1 VNVFRTIPTRLRLA
15 ALTLAVAFAAG
26 CGSHSQIPALD
37 ATSTGAARSP
47 ALAPPAPMART
58 TVLPASAM
66 LATTKKPDIA
76 MQAASYS
83 QIPGSASFA
92 AASADGSLWVLSD
105 LPNGPDKYIWHYSN
119 ATSTWTNISGLAS
132 RLAIAPD
139 GTMYAIN
146 SGGGIYKWDGT
157 AWSGVGGGASDITV
171 DYDGSL
177 FVISNGG
184 TPGTDR
190 PIWHYSGGTWTQSQ
204 GAGVRLISSW
214 WDTKSYGWL
223 GGAAGGMYVLNAAGN
238 IYHEVAGTAGFVQLP
253 GQATEL
259 AVTSEGGYYVLGY
272 PRSAAGNIIY
282 YFDLDSSSGTYAQ
295 QPGAGTSIT
304 TNSSSLYVISASGG
318 IYSSPV
324 KAALTWT
331 FGGSNASVSMT
342 NGRTPSAVTLTPYN
356 NVSVTLQFA
365 QVTSGSGVV
374 NLASAMNNG
383 DINPNTV
390 PADNATAGY
399 TPIVYFSVANPGP
412 QTISTGTTVPS
423 VSATKSTGFGTST
436 SCNLDIYLNTGGGA
450 GGTRT
455 WNALPGATAAI
466 SGNTVAI
473 PSTNLPAGSTVD
485 FQPGN
490 QSVLAIACH

>member
-1 VNVFRTIPTRLRLA
+1 VKAFRTIPTRLRLA
-15 ALTLAVAFAAG
+15 ALTLAVACAAG
-26 CGSHSQIPALD
+26 CGSHSQIPAVGPD
-37 ATSTGAARSP
+37 STSAGSP
-47 ALAPPAPMART
+47 AVVPPAPMAKT

-92 AASADGSLWVLSD
+92 AASSDGSLWVLSD
-105 LPNGPDKYIWHYSN
+105 LPAGPDKYIWHYSN
-119 ATSTWTNISGLAS
+119 TTSTWTNIPGLAT
-132 RLAIAPD
+132 RLSIAPN

-146 SGGGIYKWDGT
+146 SGGGIYMWNGT
-157 AWSGVGGGASDITV
+157 AWSGIGGGASDITV

-184 TPGTDR
+184 VAGTDR

-214 WDTKSYGWL
+214 WDTNSYGWL
-223 GGAAGGMYVLNAAGN
+223 GGASGGMYVLNAAGN
-238 IYHEVAGTAGFVQLP
+238 IYHEAAGTPGFVQLP

-259 AVTSEGGYYVLGY
+259 AVTSEGGYYVMGY
-272 PRSAAGNIIY
+272 PRNAGGNNIY
-282 YFDLDSSSGTYAQ
+282 YFDLDGASGAYAQ

-304 TNSSSLYVISASGG
+304 TNSSRLYVISASGG

-331 FGGSNASVSMT
+331 FGGSTASVSMT
-342 NGRTPSAVTLTPYN
+342 NGQTPSPVTLSPYN

-365 QVTSGSGVV
+365 QVTSGSGVL
-374 NLASAMNNG
+374 NLATALNNG

-390 PADNATAGY
+390 PVDNATAGY
-399 TPIVYFSVANPGP
+399 TPVIYMSAANPGP
-412 QTISTGTTVPS
+412 QTISTGAAVPS
-423 VSATKSTGFGTST
+423 VAATKSTGFGSFT
-436 SCNLDIYLNTGGGA
+436 SCNLDLYVNTGGGN
-450 GGTRT
+450 RT
-455 WNALPGATAAI
+455 WNALPGATATI
-466 SGNTVAI
+466 SGNTVSI

-490 QSVLAIACH
+490 QGVLAIACH